1 MKNGTLQKIIIFQN
15 NLFYKYTCYT
25 SKYIHTHKG
34 ENMLN
39 QPELL
44 VDTIQNAK
52 KQWVEKYIKNI
63 DVKNNL
69 NILLDAQSKFLKTAI
84 QTTSGILS
92 TVGYEMLNT
101 KIEKM
106 FNPYGIDFFKAGWDA
121 LTEANRNAY
130 AKKS

>member
-1 MKNGTLQKIIIFQN
+1 MF
-15 NLFYKYTCYT
+15 
-25 SKYIHTHKG
+25 
-34 ENMLN
+34 N

-69 NILLDAQSKFLKTAI
+69 NIFVDAQSKFLKTAI

-92 TVGYEMLNT
+92 TVGNEMLNT

-121 LTEANRNAY
+121 WAEANRNAY

>member
-1 MKNGTLQKIIIFQN
+1 
-15 NLFYKYTCYT
+15 
-25 SKYIHTHKG
+25 
-34 ENMLN
+34 MLN

-69 NILLDAQSKFLKTAI
+69 NILVDAQSKFLKTAI

-92 TVGYEMLNT
+92 TVGHEMLNT

-121 LTEANRNAY
+121 WAEANRNAY

>member
-1 MKNGTLQKIIIFQN
+1 MNSYYKINYTNTEEN
-15 NLFYKYTCYT
+15 NMF
-25 SKYIHTHKG
+25 
-34 ENMLN
+34 N

-52 KQWVEKYIKNI
+52 KQWIEKCIRNT

-69 NILLDAQSKFLKTAI
+69 NLFVDAQSKFLKTAI

-92 TVGYEMLNT
+92 TVGHEMLNT

-121 LTEANRNAY
+121 WAEANRNAY

>member
-1 MKNGTLQKIIIFQN
+1 
-15 NLFYKYTCYT
+15 
-25 SKYIHTHKG
+25 
-34 ENMLN
+34 MLN

-69 NILLDAQSKFLKTAI
+69 NIFVDAQSKFLKTAI

-92 TVGYEMLNT
+92 TVGHEMLNT

-121 LTEANRNAY
+121 WAEANRNAY

>member
-1 MKNGTLQKIIIFQN
+1 MF
-15 NLFYKYTCYT
+15 
-25 SKYIHTHKG
+25 
-34 ENMLN
+34 N

-52 KQWVEKYIKNI
+52 KQWVEKYVKNI

-69 NILLDAQSKFLKTAI
+69 NLFVDAQSKFTKTAI
-84 QTTSGILS
+84 QITSGILS

-121 LTEANRNAY
+121 WAEANRNAY

>member
-1 MKNGTLQKIIIFQN
+1 MF
-15 NLFYKYTCYT
+15 
-25 SKYIHTHKG
+25 
-34 ENMLN
+34 N

-52 KQWVEKYIKNI
+52 KQWIEKYVRNT

-69 NILLDAQSKFLKTAI
+69 NLFVDAQSKFLKTAI

-121 LTEANRNAY
+121 WAEANRNAY
-130 AKKS
+130 ANKS

>member
-1 MKNGTLQKIIIFQN
+1 MF
-15 NLFYKYTCYT
+15 
-25 SKYIHTHKG
+25 
-34 ENMLN
+34 N

-52 KQWVEKYIKNI
+52 KQWVEKYVKNI

-69 NILLDAQSKFLKTAI
+69 NLFVDAQSKFTKTAI

-121 LTEANRNAY
+121 WAEANRNAY

>member
-1 MKNGTLQKIIIFQN
+1 MF
-15 NLFYKYTCYT
+15 
-25 SKYIHTHKG
+25 
-34 ENMLN
+34 N

-52 KQWVEKYIKNI
+52 KQWVEKYIRNV

-69 NILLDAQSKFLKTAI
+69 NLYVDAQSKFLKTAL
-84 QTTSGILS
+84 QTTSGIVS

-101 KIEKM
+101 KIENM

-121 LTEANRNAY
+121 WVEANRNAY